1 MTRPQDSMAPQ
12 HRAEGPGRGEMRMAG
27 EVPGEF
33 YGDIPGE
40 VPRELPGQF
49 PGQISF
55 QSGLRT
61 SQDHPAPGPGTCRP
75 PLSLYVHIP
84 WCVRKCP
91 YCDFN
96 SHSPRGAIPEAA
108 YVAALLRDLD
118 LELASRGPAVQPLVS
133 IFIGGGTPSL
143 FSGAAMSRL
152 LTGIRQRLP
161 LTAAAE
167 ISLEA
172 NPGTADSA
180 NFAQYQEAGI
190 NRLSL
195 GVQSLND
202 DTLQALGRIH
212 GPGEARQAVRLA
224 RQAGF
229 DNLNLD
235 LMYGLP
241 QQDLGQA
248 RDDLREALDL
258 APEHLSYYQLT
269 LEPHTPFHATPPPL
283 PDEDLTA
290 EMQLQGQELLV
301 SQGFTSYEVAAHA
314 RPGRQCQHNL
324 NYWTFGDYL
333 GIGAGAH
340 GKLTDPITG
349 RIQRRAKPR
358 QPSAYLTAVATA
370 GPQGPPPG
378 TAWSL
383 REDEVV
389 LEFVMNS
396 LRLTAGF
403 PLQLFALR
411 TGRAPGALAAPLT
424 AAQRA
429 GLLTVKDDWVR
440 PTELGGR
447 FLNDLVAL
455 FMAT

>member
-1 MTRPQDSMAPQ
+1 M
-12 HRAEGPGRGEMRMAG
+12 
-27 EVPGEF
+27 
-33 YGDIPGE
+33 
-40 VPRELPGQF
+40 
-49 PGQISF
+49 
-55 QSGLRT
+55 
-61 SQDHPAPGPGTCRP
+61 
-75 PLSLYVHIP
+75 
-84 WCVRKCP
+84 
-91 YCDFN
+91 
-96 SHSPRGAIPEAA
+96 
-108 YVAALLRDLD
+108 AALLGDLD
-118 LELASRGPAVQPLVS
+118 RELAGLTQEPPPLVS
-133 IFIGGGTPSL
+133 LFIGGGTPSL
-143 FSGAAMSRL
+143 FSGVAMRRL
-152 LTGIRQRLP
+152 LTGILQRLP
-161 LTAAAE
+161 LAPAAE
-167 ISLEA
+167 ITLEA

-180 NFAQYQEAGI
+180 NFVQYREAGI

-202 DTLQALGRIH
+202 TSLQALGRIH
-212 GPGEARQAVRLA
+212 GQEEARQAVRLA

-269 LEPHTPFHATPPPL
+269 LEPHTPFHASPPPL
-283 PDEDLTA
+283 PDDDLTA
-290 EMQLQGQELLV
+290 DMQLQGQELLV

-314 RPGRQCQHNL
+314 RPGRQCRHNL

-340 GKLTDPITG
+340 GKLTDPITS

-358 QPSAYLTAVATA
+358 QPSAYLTAVATT

-378 TAWSL
+378 AAWSL

-403 PLQLFALR
+403 PLRLFARR
-411 TGRAPGALAAPLT
+411 TGRAPGRLATPMT
-424 AAQRA
+424 AAQQA
-429 GLLTVKDDWVR
+429 GLVTIKDDWVR